1 MRSECY
7 GGSTEYGRVS
17 SGSRECGGDRK
28 GQHHGGTGHKIMVHF
43 VAPCVL
49 APPAEWNLFLNIS
62 KGLSLAEHLLLSVVC
77 YSSPNTNFAIPKLS
91 DFLPKGP
98 SIAKC

>member
-1 MRSECY
+1 MVALQSMAGCPVVLGSVVETGR
-7 GGSTEYGRVS
+7 GSTMVA
-17 SGSRECGGDRK
+17 
-28 GQHHGGTGHKIMVHF
+28 QGTRYMIMAHF

-49 APPAEWNLFLNIS
+49 ALPAEWNLFLNIS
-62 KGLSLAEHLLLSVVC
+62 KGLFLAEHLLLSVVC

-98 SIAKC
+98 SIAEI